1 MQVHVS
7 LSYGEEFSRV
17 HSPST
22 MWVRSITT
30 RGFDVCVR
38 ETGSARNESGV
49 INWVAFQ
56 DHMGMIHGSLEFSGI
71 WTTET
76 KCNKVDFSKVSQPR
90 FFVACCTMMMKNAC
104 IRNEL
109 CRIAT
114 HSKSFKV
121 PGAFWAKLKGVT
133 ISNTKN
139 GQKHLL
145 PLKHE
150 IEMERLI

>member
-30 RGFDVCVR
+30 PGFDVCVR
-38 ETGSARNESGV
+38 ETARNESGV

-76 KCNKVDFSKVSQPR
+76 KCDKVDFSQVSQHP
-90 FFVACCTMMMKNAC
+90 F
-104 IRNEL
+104 
-109 CRIAT
+109 
-114 HSKSFKV
+114 S
-121 PGAFWAKLKGVT
+121 
-133 ISNTKN
+133 
-139 GQKHLL
+139 
-145 PLKHE
+145 
-150 IEMERLI
+150 